1 MHHSK
6 SNSYRYR
13 EDLSVNENDNDSLSE
28 CSIRMFCC
36 NIQLCNVIFL
46 DATKRSFLSEQLKQ
60 QLKDKRMVFSKNE
73 LQLTSTVGQG
83 IVMLNLGVFH

>member
-13 EDLSVNENDNDSLSE
+13 EDLSIYKHDYVSLGE
-28 CSIRMFCC
+28 CSIVMLCC
-36 NIQLCNVIFL
+36 SIQLCNVIL
-46 DATKRSFLSEQLKQ
+46 SDATKRTFLSEQLKQ

-83 IVMLNLGVFH
+83 IVMLNLVVFH

>member
-1 MHHSK
+1 MCPLLGVSAQGGFT
-6 SNSYRYR
+6 
-13 EDLSVNENDNDSLSE
+13 V
-28 CSIRMFCC
+28 
-36 NIQLCNVIFL
+36 LCNVIFL

-83 IVMLNLGVFH
+83 IVMLSLVDISLTQ